1 MLILQDFQDFQQAVT
16 KMINEIGDCVQTTR
30 QRVDT
35 LEVSLD
41 SENGKH
47 LALVEMVATRDYNHM
62 DAPIKSVVIF
72 AYRFIERHNQYSVR
86 LHSEREIK

>member
-1 MLILQDFQDFQQAVT
+1 MLNFQDVQDFQQAVA

-47 LALVEMVATRDYNHM
+47 LALVEMVATRAYNHM

>member
-1 MLILQDFQDFQQAVT
+1 MLNFQDVHDYQQAVA
-16 KMINEIGDCVQTTR
+16 KMINEIGECVQTPR

>member
-16 KMINEIGDCVQTTR
+16 KMINEIGDRVQTTR
-30 QRVDT
+30 QRDDT

>member
-1 MLILQDFQDFQQAVT
+1 MLNFQDVQDFQQAVA

-30 QRVDT
+30 QRADT